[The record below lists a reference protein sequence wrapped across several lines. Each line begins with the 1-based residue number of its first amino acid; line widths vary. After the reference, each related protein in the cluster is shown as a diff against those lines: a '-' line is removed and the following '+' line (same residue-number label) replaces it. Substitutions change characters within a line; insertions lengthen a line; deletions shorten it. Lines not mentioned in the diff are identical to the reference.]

1 MSCSTGKN
9 GYYTEE
15 EVQEA
20 LIRSQIRFIKAA
32 NNYYQCNDCGEY
44 HLTSQGDEHPMLKE
58 PKVVARIQREQR
70 VQEWEGRFKR

>member
-9 GYYTEE
+9 GYYTED

-20 LIRSQIRFIKAA
+20 LIRSQIRFVKAA
-32 NNYYQCNDCGEY
+32 NNYYQCLNCDDY
-44 HLTSQGDEHPMLKE
+44 HLTSQGKAHSLLKD